1 MRLISFVAGADAW
14 LPAPKSSGKIP
25 KDKKVGKDGVEIML
39 RFKSLMEDETKGR
52 GGGRGRCL
60 VALREL
66 SHSSVELAQALWVDL
81 FAVSWTS
88 MPSDNCRRALIPSME
103 VRHSEERSNELLVA
117 ICSHCSLSVHFY
129 RCTILTRNLIATHFA
144 CLRLYW
150 LVLTIARA

>member
-1 MRLISFVAGADAW
+1 M
-14 LPAPKSSGKIP
+14 
-25 KDKKVGKDGVEIML
+25 
-39 RFKSLMEDETKGR
+39 
-52 GGGRGRCL
+52 
-60 VALREL
+60 ALREL

-117 ICSHCSLSVHFY
+117 ICSLCSLSLHFY